1 MRSRM
6 LVALS
11 VVVLFALVPALAGA
25 RAGDDRQRPTG
36 GLGAQD
42 RPDRG
47 PLGADG
53 SRVERPQ
60 RGQGA
65 GAQGAGSG
73 FRGEGRPQRGQ
84 GAGFQGA
91 GSGFRGE
98 GPLRGRG
105 RGLNTSC
112 TVSTIGMFDPI
123 VFPGQSGVGHMHV
136 FFGNTTIDPDST
148 PASLRAAN
156 ADGTA
161 TTCRNRRDG
170 SAYWVPQLLADGV
183 AVDPVSVVARYRPA
197 RGAERAT
204 FPLDFQVIAGSS
216 RATEQQPGIGFRC
229 LERGASRRL
238 SVTPPTCSDGAM
250 LAGVV
255 RFETCWDGTNASSS
269 DQSHVAGRVAGE
281 CPATHPISI
290 PSLELTVRYPADGLD
305 HDWTLASGSTVG
317 YHADFVNGWDP
328 RSLRRLA
335 GRAPRG

>member
-1 MRSRM
+1 MRFHM
-6 LVALS
+6 LVAFS
-11 VVVLFALVPALAGA
+11 VFVLFALVPALAGA
-25 RAGDDRQRPTG
+25 GAGDDRQRPTG

-65 GAQGAGSG
+65 GV
-73 FRGEGRPQRGQ
+73 
-84 GAGFQGA
+84 QGA

-156 ADGTA
+156 ADRTA

-216 RATEQQPGIGFRC
+216 RATEQQPGIGFHC

-290 PSLELTVRYPADGLD
+290 PSLELTVSYPADGLD

-317 YHADFVNGWDP
+317 YHADFVNGWDT

-335 GRAPRG
+335 GRAHRG